1 MNTTPTWV
9 ITGASSGLGYDLAE
23 YVLSQGDD
31 VVLAAR
37 SGEAMNR
44 LASRFPESSLVVVT
58 DVADADQRSNLISE
72 AELHFGKIDFLV
84 NNAGIDYLGAIEE
97 QHEADYRKVFE
108 VNFFAA
114 VALIRLALPG
124 MRARR
129 AGTIVNMSSMDGLAS
144 LPGNAYYSAS
154 KFALEGLTESLWE
167 EIEPAGLRA
176 VIIEP
181 GSFLTGID
189 SRTHFSGD
197 LLPDYD
203 ASSGNFFRAMEN
215 VAELSDVMFPGDP
228 KRAARVIYEQLT
240 GGPTF
245 HRLILGSDAMV
256 RIGAKLDDLRAD
268 FATSRLIAPTTDF
281 VRA

>member
-1 MNTTPTWV
+1 MNNSPTWL
-9 ITGASSGLGYDLAE
+9 ITGASSGLGHDLAE
-23 YVLSQGDD
+23 YVLSQGDN

-37 SGEAMNR
+37 SAETMHQLSAR
-44 LASRFPESSLVVVT
+44 YPATSLVVAT
-58 DVADADQRSNLISE
+58 DVADVDQRSNLIGQ
-72 AELHFGKIDFLV
+72 AELRFGKIDFLV

-97 QHEADYRKVFE
+97 QREADYRKVFE

-129 AGTIVNMSSMDGLAS
+129 SGMIINMSSMDGLAS
-144 LPGNAYYSAS
+144 LPGNAFYSAS
-154 KFALEGLTESLWE
+154 KFALEGLTESLWQ

-176 VIIEP
+176 VLVEP

-189 SRTHFSGD
+189 GRTHFSGD

-203 ASSGNFFRAMEN
+203 ASSGNFFRAMQN
-215 VAELSDVMFPGDP
+215 VATLSDAMFPGDP
-228 KRAARVIYEQLT
+228 KLAARVIYEQVT
-240 GGPTF
+240 TDPTF
-245 HRLILGSDAMV
+245 HRLILGSDAIV
-256 RIGAKLDDLRAD
+256 RIGAKIDDLQAD
-268 FATSRLIAPTTDF
+268 FAASSLLAHTTDF